1 MSQGSE
7 RGAEERTA
15 VVTGASRGLGAGLA
29 EHFAKQGLRLGLCS
43 RSRPA
48 LAEGERVV
56 AECVDVTDE
65 KALDRFTARV
75 EERFGRIDLWVNN
88 AGVLD
93 PIGPLRDL
101 EVEAFRHH
109 LDVNVTGVFLGT
121 RRYVRHL
128 RRNGADG
135 VLVNVSSGAATSP
148 YAGWTAYCS
157 AKAAVDRMTEVVQL
171 EEEGSGL
178 RAHAVAPGVIDT
190 AMQER
195 VREQS
200 EDAFPAVER
209 FRRMKQEESFNT
221 PEFVAREILALA
233 FDPARRP
240 EEVVVRLPMEKG

>member
-1 MSQGSE
+1 MAERSE
-7 RGAEERTA
+7 SPWTGATA

-29 EHFAKQGLRLGLCS
+29 EHFAEAGLRLGLCA
-43 RSRPA
+43 RSRPV

-56 AECVDVTDE
+56 AESADVTDE
-65 KALDRFTARV
+65 RALERFASRV

-93 PIGPLRDL
+93 PIAPLRD
-101 EVEAFRHH
+101 VEAPAFRHH
-109 LDVNVTGVFLGT
+109 LDVNVTGVFLGS

-128 RRNGADG
+128 RRLGASG

-148 YAGWTAYCS
+148 YAGWSAYCA
-157 AKAAVDRMTEVVQL
+157 AKAAVDRMTEVLQL

-195 VREQS
+195 IREQS
-200 EDAFPAVER
+200 EATFPAVER
-209 FRRMKQEESFNT
+209 FRRMKQEGSFNT
-221 PEFVAREILALA
+221 PGFVAREILALA
-233 FDPARRP
+233 FEPSRRP
-240 EEVVVRLPMEKG
+240 DAVVVRLPMEKG